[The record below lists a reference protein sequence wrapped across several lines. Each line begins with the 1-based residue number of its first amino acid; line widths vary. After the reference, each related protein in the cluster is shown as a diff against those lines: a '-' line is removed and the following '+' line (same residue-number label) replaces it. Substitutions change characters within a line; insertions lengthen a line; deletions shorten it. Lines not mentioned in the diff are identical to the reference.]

1 MADRAARK
9 VQHRQGR
16 ACQFREA
23 RAALAALGNCLPLT
37 EAGVVMQRLPLPGWR
52 ILAQYLAVGLLESR
66 LMGSGAEMP
75 CTMQRLLPEESQL
88 AVAVLVGGAAT
99 IRSRVQ
105 AALIRTHTVAQIL

>member
-52 ILAQYLAVGLLESR
+52 ILAQCLAVGLLESM

-75 CTMQRLLPEESQL
+75 CLIHRLSQESQL
-88 AVAVLVGGAAT
+88 AVAVLVDGAAT
-99 IRSRVQ
+99 IR
-105 AALIRTHTVAQIL
+105 